1 MTPNKILILVAHAF
15 VGWALCA
22 ATIGV
27 GMAVTTVNNALIIH
41 AIGAPIFFLGVSLF
55 YFRKFNYTTPLQTA
69 SYFLA
74 FVVAMDFFVVA
85 MLINR
90 SFEMFASILGTWLPF
105 ALIFASTYLTG
116 SFVTGSYKQTTA
128 KEL

>member
-1 MTPNKILILVAHAF
+1 MTFNKILIILAHAF

-22 ATIGV
+22 ATMGI
-27 GMAVTTVNNALIIH
+27 GMATIGLSTTLIVH
-41 AIGAPIFFLGVSLF
+41 AIGAPIFFSGVSLV

-69 SYFLA
+69 LCFLA

-90 SFEMFASILGTWLPF
+90 SFDMFASVPGTWLPF

-116 SFVTGSYKQTTA
+116 RFVLGSSVKATS
-128 KEL
+128 

>member
-1 MTPNKILILVAHAF
+1 MTFNKILTILAHAF

-22 ATIGV
+22 ATMGI
-27 GMAVTTVNNALIIH
+27 GMATIGLNTTLIVH
-41 AIGAPIFFLGVSLF
+41 AIGAPIFFSGVSLV

-74 FVVAMDFFVVA
+74 FVIAMDFFVVA

-90 SFEMFASILGTWLPF
+90 SFDMFASFLGTWLPF
-105 ALIFASTYLTG
+105 ALIFLSTYLTG
-116 SFVTGSYKQTTA
+116 HLVAGSQ
-128 KEL
+128 ERVMS